1 MDERVARDNT
11 SVAKANVRVQM
22 KETDNTEKPNKCHQC
37 DYSSSHAGDLRKH
50 LKIHSGEKSNKCNQ
64 CDFAASREDNFRR
77 HLKAHSRINLVG
89 QCKSLDVNCVS

>member
-22 KETDNTEKPNKCHQC
+22 KETDNTEKQNKFHQC

-50 LKIHSGEKSNKCNQ
+50 LKTHSGQSVHAIGLRVHLKTHSGEKLNKCKQ
-64 CDFAASREDNFRR
+64 CDYASSREDTY
-77 HLKAHSRINLVG
+77 
-89 QCKSLDVNCVS
+89 